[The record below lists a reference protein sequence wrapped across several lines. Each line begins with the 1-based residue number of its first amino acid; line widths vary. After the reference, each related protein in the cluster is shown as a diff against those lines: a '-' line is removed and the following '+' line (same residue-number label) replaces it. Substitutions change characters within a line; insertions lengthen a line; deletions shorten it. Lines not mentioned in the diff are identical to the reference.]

1 MDNPFTGLSGPQKA
15 MVAVGGSGAIFL
27 VFYERHKKTGT
38 WNPFS
43 SGNAATPAASVASS
57 DSSSSGTSGTGLGA
71 DAGGG
76 TGNLASI
83 PSYGSSAD
91 LSTSSPYTLNTTY
104 PSAQQWA
111 QAAQSGLTSIGFDSQ
126 AVAEALGA
134 YLAQKPL
141 TAAQEQIVLTA
152 TGEYGTPNG
161 ANGLPLQ
168 VVTQPS
174 VTTPPPGQGGTPPP
188 PPPAPETPTAK
199 QVTGVHVQVI
209 NNNRAQITWAN
220 TAPQYQA
227 HLEGPGFNRTATVHV
242 ASADYEGLKAGA
254 TYDFSVIAHDPSTGH
269 DVGKA
274 VHATVKMPDTAPRK
288 KN

>member
-1 MDNPFTGLSGPQKA
+1 MNNPFANLSTPQKA
-15 MVAVGGSGAIFL
+15 MVVVGGSGAIFFA
-27 VFYERHKKTGT
+27 FYERHKKTGT

-43 SGNAATPAASVASS
+43 SGNATATPASSVASS
-57 DSSSSGTSGTGLGA
+57 DTTSSGTSGTGLGT

-83 PSYGSSAD
+83 PNFGSSAD
-91 LSTSSPYTLNTTY
+91 LNSSSPYTLNTTY

-111 QAAQSGLTSIGFDSQ
+111 QAAQSGLTSIGFDAQ

-141 TAAQEQIVLTA
+141 TAAQESIVLTA

-168 VVTQPS
+168 VVAQPA

-188 PPPAPETPTAK
+188 NNEGTAK

-220 TAPQYQA
+220 TAPQYQV
-227 HLEGPGFNRTATVHV
+227 HLEGPGENRSATVHV
-242 ASADYEGLKAGA
+242 ASADYEGLKAGD

-288 KN
+288 K

>member
-1 MDNPFTGLSGPQKA
+1 MDNPFANLSGPQKA
-15 MVAVGGSGAIFL
+15 AVAIGGAGV
-27 VFYERHKKTGT
+27 VFFTIYERHKKTGT

-43 SGNAATPAASVASS
+43 SGNATATPASSVAST
-57 DSSSSGTSGTGLGA
+57 DTSSGTSGTGLGT

-111 QAAQSGLTSIGFDSQ
+111 QAAQSGLTSTGFDPTT
-126 AVAEALGA
+126 VAEALGA

-168 VVTQPS
+168 VVTQPA

-188 PPPAPETPTAK
+188 PPPPTHGSTAK

-209 NNNRAQITWAN
+209 NNNRAQITWNN
-220 TAPQYQA
+220 TAPQYQV
-227 HLEGPGFNRTATVHV
+227 HLEGPGENRSATVHV
-242 ASADYEGLKAGA
+242 ASADYEGLKAGD

-288 KN
+288 K